1 MLIDANLLVF
11 AVHEESPFHVKARD
25 WLNDQLNGKRRIG
38 IPWQSLG
45 AFLRIV
51 TNQRIVERALDPSAA
66 WQRIEDWLAEDL
78 VWTPDPTPRH
88 ANVLG
93 DLVKRHQ
100 PRGNLITDAQL
111 GARSRSSMAS
121 KSARPIPTSHAS
133 PRSAGATRSLLDGEE
148 TST

>member
-25 WLNDQLNGKRRIG
+25 WLNDQLNGQQRIG

-45 AFLRIV
+45 AFLRII
-51 TNQRIVERALDPSAA
+51 TNQRIIERALDPGVA
-66 WQRIEDWLAEDL
+66 WQRIADWLAEDL

-88 ANVLG
+88 AQVLG

-111 GARSRSSMAS
+111 AALAIEHGLEVCSADTDFARFTEIRWCN
-121 KSARPIPTSHAS
+121 PL
-133 PRSAGATRSLLDGEE
+133 AT
-148 TST
+148 